1 MKKNQI
7 LISSMINES
16 DAILKLIVLFINE
29 FPTRLNEIKAL
40 YSESDW
46 ENLTKRV
53 HALKGTAG
61 NFGFLDVTEV
71 AKSLEEVI
79 QDKQYNNVEVALNQ
93 LDDLEQRISAGI
105 DSYNK

>member
-16 DAILKLIVLFINE
+16 DTILKLIVLFINE
-29 FPTRLNEIKAL
+29 LPTRLNEIKAL

-46 ENLTKRV
+46 ENLTIRV
-53 HALKGTAG
+53 HALKGTSG
-61 NFGFLDVTEV
+61 NFGFLDVTEI
-71 AKSLEEVI
+71 AKSLEELI
-79 QDKQYNNVEVALNQ
+79 QVKRYDNVEIALNQ
-93 LDDLEQRISAGI
+93 LDDLEKRISAGI